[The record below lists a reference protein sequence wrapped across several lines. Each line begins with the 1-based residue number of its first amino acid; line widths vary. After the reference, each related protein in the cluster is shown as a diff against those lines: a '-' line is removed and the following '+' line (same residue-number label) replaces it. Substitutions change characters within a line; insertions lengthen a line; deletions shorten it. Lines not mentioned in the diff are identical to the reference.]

1 MDRRAF
7 LVGSACGVGAAAL
20 SPPACGRSAET
31 ATQVLRLD
39 PESALWRPFSADAL
53 ATPGGP
59 AQRLR
64 LLGPQLVAGS
74 PLRSLQLDLLYDTGA
89 GAAARHRAW
98 RFDRKQSQGNSGDSS
113 LSLPEQGLALEFRLG
128 SDTRAAPAYLRV
140 DAAGWPE
147 GDYLI
152 PFDGVAALTLA
163 CGAAGRCAP
172 PEGIDGF
179 LLQVRAEAE
188 APDLC
193 QRADLACLAQVEA
206 DV

>member
-20 SPPACGRSAET
+20 SPPACSRSAET
-31 ATQVLRLD
+31 ASQVLRLD

-53 ATPGGP
+53 ATPGGT

-64 LLGPQLVAGS
+64 LLGPQLVEGT

-98 RFDRKQSQGNSGDSS
+98 RFDRDQTQGNSGDSS
-113 LSLPEQGLALEFRLG
+113 LSLPGQGLALEFRLG
-128 SDTRAAPAYLRV
+128 SETRATPDYLRV
-140 DAAGWPE
+140 DVAGWPE

-152 PFDGVAALTLA
+152 PFDAVATHPLA
-163 CGAAGRCAP
+163 CGSAGRCAP
-172 PEGIDGF
+172 PAGINGF

-193 QRADLACLAQVEA
+193 LRADLACLAQAQA